1 VSVRREFNGG
11 KYYIAAIPMAEKA
24 GYGIIY
30 GIVPWSDENME
41 KLYDFLNSEV
51 WGQGYIIRFFNMAH
65 VEVGGIDCAMILG
78 IIQRKTLWD
87 RVRY

>member
-1 VSVRREFNGG
+1 MSVRREFEGG

-30 GIVPWSDENME
+30 GIVPWADQYME
-41 KLYDFLNSEV
+41 ALYNFLNDEV
-51 WGQGYIIRFFNMAH
+51 WGQGYIIRFFDIAH
-65 VEVGGIDCAMILG
+65 LEVGGTHCVMILG

-87 RVRY
+87 RIRY